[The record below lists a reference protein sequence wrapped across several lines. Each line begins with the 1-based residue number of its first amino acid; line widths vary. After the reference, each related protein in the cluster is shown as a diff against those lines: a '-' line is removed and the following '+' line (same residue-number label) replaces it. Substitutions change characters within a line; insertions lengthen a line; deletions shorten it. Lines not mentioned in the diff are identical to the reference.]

1 MDNDLMTQKNVDC
14 PEYTRTGDVVTCA
27 CDSKGWDAEADCCV

>member
-14 PEYTRTGDVVTCA
+14 PEYTRTGDVVTRA